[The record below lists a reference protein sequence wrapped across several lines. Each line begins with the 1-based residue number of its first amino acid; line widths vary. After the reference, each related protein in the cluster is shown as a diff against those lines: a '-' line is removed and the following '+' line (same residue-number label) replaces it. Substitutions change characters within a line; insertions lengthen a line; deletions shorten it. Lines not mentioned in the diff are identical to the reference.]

1 MKLKEL
7 LQGRKKLK
15 EYDELSKWKDYFSR
29 VDNRLS
35 LRMSQQEGEESG
47 WDKYAMAAFPGL
59 EIPDRIKET
68 ITNALEAEIAKLDE
82 E

>member
-7 LQGRKKLK
+7 LKGRKKLR

-29 VDNRLS
+29 FDTRLS
-35 LRMSQQEGEESG
+35 LRMSPQEGEEMG
-47 WDKYAMAAFPGL
+47 WDKFALAAFPGL
-59 EIPDRIKET
+59 EIPDRIKEI